1 VPIDESKVEEI
12 AARILAAS
20 DAVRSIP
27 PITDGIPEFDLADAY
42 RVSAAITRTRIA
54 RGERPVGWKIG
65 FTNRTIWDEYGVH
78 APIWG
83 PVYDTTATAVS
94 PSATIDAPL
103 AGLSEPRIEPEIV
116 FRIAAPPD
124 PAMDDRALFGCID
137 GITHGFEIVQS
148 VFPGWRFKAA
158 DTVAAFALHAR
169 LYHGA
174 FAAPSEGEGADGWI
188 ERLGAF
194 EIVLS
199 RDGAFV
205 DRGQG
210 ANVLGSP
217 LAALGHFVRGLDR
230 VSGEHLKPGDVVTTG
245 TVTRAFPVSAGETWQ
260 SEIVGLPLQGLTIRF
275 T

>member
-1 VPIDESKVEEI
+1 MAESI
-12 AARILAAS
+12 AAIVDRILAAR
-20 DAVRSIP
+20 DAGAQVP
-27 PITDGIPEFDLADAY
+27 PITDGNPDFDLAAAY
-42 RVSAAITRTRIA
+42 HVSAAITARRTA
-54 RGERPVGWKIG
+54 AGERPVGWKIG

-83 PVYDTTATAVS
+83 PVYDTTTTSVS
-94 PSATIDAPL
+94 SSGTIDAPL

-116 FRIAAPPD
+116 FRIATAPE
-124 PAMDDRALFGCID
+124 PAMDDRALFACID

-169 LYHGA
+169 LYHGP
-174 FAAPSEGEGADGWI
+174 FVAPSEGEGVEGWM
-188 ERLGAF
+188 ERLGTF
-194 EIVLS
+194 EIVLN
-199 RDGAFV
+199 RDSAFI

-230 VSGEHLKPGDVVTTG
+230 VSGERLRPGDVITTG
-245 TVTRAFPVSAGETWQ
+245 TVTRAFPVAAGETWR
-260 SEIVGLPLQGLTIRF
+260 SEIVGLPLSGLTIRF
-275 T
+275 R